1 MNRQLVMGNEAV
13 IYGALLGGATHFYGY
28 PITPASEIAHA
39 AAYYFPRAGRI
50 FLQAESEVSAINMM
64 YGAACAGGRA
74 MTSSS
79 GPGISLMG
87 EGISYMAGTELPCV
101 IVDVQRAGP
110 GLGYI
115 WPEQSDYNMTVKGGG
130 HGSYRTM
137 VFAPYSVQEMCDFTY
152 RAFDIADTYRMTVM
166 ILSDAYIGQM
176 MEPIVLPAAVKH
188 GANPK
193 EWAVYGNRESRHN
206 VLTSIYVSQQV
217 LSAHN
222 IKFQEKYRALE
233 RELVEYEEVG
243 TDDAEVVLVAFGIS
257 ARVCF
262 SAIQR
267 LRRQG
272 CRAGMLRPKTLFP
285 FPRKPLAALASKVKK
300 IIVVELNNGQMADDV
315 ELAAAGKCPI
325 LRYNWYGGIIP
336 SADEIT
342 EKTMSDMAVASL

>member
-1 MNRQLVMGNEAV
+1 MNKQLVMGNEAV
-13 IYGALLGGATHFYGY
+13 VFGALLGGATHFFGY

-39 AAYYFPRAGRI
+39 AAYYFPRAGR
-50 FLQAESEVSAINMM
+50 FFMQAESEVSTINMM
-64 YGAACAGGRA
+64 YGAAAAGSRP

-87 EGISYMAGTELPCV
+87 EGISYMAGAELPGV
-101 IVDVQRAGP
+101 IVDVQRVGP

-115 WPEQSDYNMTVKGGG
+115 WPEQGDYNLTVKGGG
-130 HGSYRTM
+130 HGCYRN
-137 VFAPYSVQEMCDFTY
+137 VVLAPNSVQEMCDFTY
-152 RAFDIADTYRMTVM
+152 RAFDIADTYRMTVV

-176 MEPIVLPAAVKH
+176 MEPLMLPAAVKQ
-188 GANPK
+188 GTRK
-193 EWAVYGNRESRHN
+193 KWAVHGDRESRKN
-206 VLTSIYVSQQV
+206 LITSIYVSPQV

-222 IKFQEKYRALE
+222 LKLQAKYHQLE
-233 RELVEYEEVG
+233 QELVEYEETETG
-243 TDDAEVVLVAFGIS
+243 DAEVILVAFGIS

-262 SAIQR
+262 SALQR

-285 FPRKPLAALASKVKK
+285 FPRKPLSAIASKVKK
-300 IIVVELNNGQMADDV
+300 IVAVELNNGQMADDV

-336 SADEIT
+336 SAEEIA
-342 EKTMSDMAVASL
+342 EKVLSDMAPATL